1 MSIKTERLANL
12 LVKEISDILLNEI
25 KDEDIKFV
33 TITHIDLS
41 SDLSYAKVYCTVLDD
56 TKKDKCIKDLN
67 GASGFIRSELM
78 KKKLEM
84 RKIPELNFVFDNSIE
99 YGNNIEKIIQ
109 RIHND
114 D

>member
-12 LVKEISDILLNEI
+12 LVKEISEILMTEI

-41 SDLSYAKVYCTVLDD
+41 SDLSYAKVYCTMLYDS
-56 TKKDKCIKDLN
+56 KKDKCIHDLN
-67 GASGFIRSELM
+67 GASGFIKSELM
-78 KKKLEM
+78 KRKLEM
-84 RKIPELNFVFDNSIE
+84 RKIPELNFVYDDSIE

-109 RIHND
+109 KIHED